1 MATTF
6 FDLKKAFHTVNH
18 NILIKKLKV
27 MGISDNL
34 LDCVENYLSSRY
46 QKTLCN
52 NTVSSMNKVLCGV
65 PQGSILGPLLFLVY
79 VNDMEYILGDVK
91 FQLYAEETVLYI
103 SGKNDIEVNMNLQKE
118 LKFINWCEINQL
130 TVNIKRQK

>member
-1 MATTF
+1 MAIF

-27 MGISDNL
+27 MGISGNL
-34 LDCVENYLSSRY
+34 LDWVENYLSSRY

-65 PQGSILGPLLFLVY
+65 PPGSILGPLLFLVY
-79 VNDMEYILGDVK
+79 INDMEYILGDVK
-91 FQLYAEETVLYI
+91 CQLYADDTVLYI
-103 SGKNDIEVNMNLQKE
+103 SGKNDIEVNMNLQKGVKIYK
-118 LKFINWCEINQL
+118 L
-130 TVNIKRQK
+130 V